1 MRVNPQHMSILS
13 PPISNFSSTPSTP
26 GSVAPV
32 HEPTH
37 ECSESQNNS
46 KSTIGIKLVIDNVDK
61 NVVPRNMT
69 SEEQTKSLH
78 YVHMYGVE
86 DRINI
91 DHLSDDPPDRK
102 APVPTAE
109 VFKTI
114 LPSPHDNEIMAT
126 YFSKLVARVL
136 VTHMPFFKVTFA
148 DVVDWHIPHQF
159 SQEMA
164 RASVVVS

>member
-1 MRVNPQHMSILS
+1 
-13 PPISNFSSTPSTP
+13 
-26 GSVAPV
+26 
-32 HEPTH
+32 
-37 ECSESQNNS
+37 
-46 KSTIGIKLVIDNVDK
+46 
-61 NVVPRNMT
+61 MT

-91 DHLSDDPPDRK
+91 DHLSDDPSDRK
-102 APVPTAE
+102 VPIPTVE

-136 VTHMPFFKVTFA
+136 VTRMPFFKLTFA
-148 DVVDWHIPHQF
+148 DVIDWHIIYIPHQF
-159 SQEMA
+159 STGNGKSICCGKLTCQHA
-164 RASVVVS
+164 HYYYQYAL